1 MQKEKNK
8 FLQGFKYNCKTI
20 LNKERITNLQNKK
33 SFRDTCLDFI
43 FRKIGQRI
51 LSLISRLAKSRLT
64 QLHPQLQKSLKQG
77 TNYKLTKKDKS
88 SLKIES
94 PGQK

>member
-8 FLQGFKYNCKTI
+8 FLQGLKYNCKTI
-20 LNKERITNLQNKK
+20 FNKERITNLQNKK
-33 SFRDTCLDFI
+33 SFRDTCPDFI

-51 LSLISRLAKSRLT
+51 SLISRLAKSKLT

-77 TNYKLTKKDKS
+77 TNYKLAKKDKT

-94 PGQK
+94 PGLK

>member
-33 SFRDTCLDFI
+33 SFRDTCPDFI

-51 LSLISRLAKSRLT
+51 SLISRLT

-77 TNYKLTKKDKS
+77 TKYKLAKKDKC

-94 PGQK
+94 PGLK

>member
-8 FLQGFKYNCKTI
+8 FLQGLKYNCKTI

-33 SFRDTCLDFI
+33 SFRDTCPDFI

-51 LSLISRLAKSRLT
+51 SLISRLAKSRLT
-64 QLHPQLQKSLKQG
+64 QLHPQSLKQG
-77 TNYKLTKKDKS
+77 TNYKLAKKDKT

-94 PGQK
+94 PGLK